1 MIISWLRPLAWQ
13 SLLQYRHLCL
23 SLSLLLCSNVF
34 TTPLAQA
41 NEWEAVDTP
50 YASQASAI
58 GGYANGCLKGA
69 KALPLDGAGYQ
80 VIRPQRQRYFGHPQ
94 LIEFIEQFSISLNQQ
109 GSDDIL
115 IGDMSMPR
123 GGNFTHGH
131 SSHQI
136 GLDVDVW
143 FKQASKVLSA
153 DELAQPTV
161 LDLVNKKQF
170 TLNTRLWSMQQT
182 QMIKIAAEDR
192 RVARIFVSP
201 VIKQHLCDLGLDND
215 AWLQKVR
222 PWWGHTYHMHVRL
235 RCPSDN
241 PLCRDQAKIPIGNG
255 CNELGWWKSQ
265 LIQAQPKQTT
275 VAKVSKP
282 ASKPKKK
289 KAKVKPEQCAR
300 MIATK

>member
-1 MIISWLRPLAWQ
+1 MSRLRPLGWQ
-13 SLLQYRHLCL
+13 T
-23 SLSLLLCSNVF
+23 LLLFACLNLF
-34 TTPLAQA
+34 AFQLAQA
-41 NEWEAVDTP
+41 NQWEAVETP

-69 KALPLDGAGYQ
+69 EPLPLTGKGYQ

-94 LIEFIEQFSISLNQQ
+94 LIEFIEQFSIRLNRQ

-115 IGDMSMPR
+115 IADMSMPR

-143 FKQASKVLSA
+143 FQQASKPLTTV
-153 DELAQPTV
+153 ELARPTA
-161 LDLVNKKQF
+161 LKLVDKKQF
-170 TLNTRLWSMQQT
+170 TLDTQLWSMQQT
-182 QMIKIAAEDR
+182 QMIKLAAEDS

-201 VIKQHLCDLGLDND
+201 VIKQHLCDLGLEND
-215 AWLQKVR
+215 SWLNKVR

-235 RCPSDN
+235 SCPRDN

-265 LIQAQPKQTT
+265 LTQTQPKQTT
-275 VAKVSKP
+275 VAKANKP

-289 KAKVKPEQCAR
+289 KAKVKPKQCSLMLA
-300 MIATK
+300 AK